1 MTTRRSFF
9 RWLGTG
15 LVASTAAILNPAE
28 LLAGWRS
35 RRNAH
40 CTPCPP
46 QCLPDQVG
54 GRACDVLQHG
64 IRKRVR
70 AGQDVTQ
77 CYPPPGGGVIPGGGD
92 FCCWGYV
99 GSSNIYVQEILFTDM
114 NGNLLPVNQQPQT
127 VPTDISNSLGSDW
140 GFAVSNYE
148 PGVTFYLV
156 YVYWKPDSTG
166 TMTKCYTKPNAGYT
180 T

>member
-9 RWLGTG
+9 RWFGTG

-70 AGQDVTQ
+70 AGQDVTP
-77 CYPPPGGGVIPGGGD
+77 CYPPPGGGAIPGGGD

-99 GSSNIYVQEILFTDM
+99 GSSDIYVQEVLVADTS
-114 NGNLLPVNQQPQT
+114 GTPLPMSQQPQT
-127 VPTDISNSLGSDW
+127 ADISNSLGADW
-140 GFAVSNYE
+140 GFTVSNYE
-148 PGVTFYLV
+148 PGVQFCLV
-156 YVYWKPDSTG
+156 YVYWKPDSNG
-166 TMTKCYTKPNAGYT
+166 NMIQCYTQKCGPYT
-180 T
+180 N